1 MKTLFID
8 GAWVNGQDKRVRKII
23 NPATFEEIDE
33 VTEAGP
39 ADVKRAI
46 ASAKEAQVHWR
57 NHPAVER
64 ARILHDIARAM
75 RDDRAKLSELLT
87 REGGKPRIEN
97 LDEVEWCAACFDY
110 YAEIARNSHGSSVPP
125 VAHHQVN
132 FTIKEPLGV
141 IGCIAPFNYPLL
153 LMMWKV
159 APAIAAGNACVIKP
173 SELTPLSTLRLAE
186 IGFSLL
192 PKGIVNVVTGTGANV
207 GQHIVGDPDIACVA
221 FTGSTAVGTA
231 IAVEC
236 AKQLKR
242 VNLELGGIDPLIV
255 FEDADL
261 DVAVRGAAWARFLN
275 AGQVCTSAKRI
286 YIPEAIAPQFI
297 EKFVKHVET
306 LRVGDGM
313 TPDTDIGPLISDAA
327 RKRVEDQVARA
338 VAAGARILAGGKRL
352 DPLGNGKGYFYAP
365 TVLTEV
371 KPAHAVHC
379 EEVFGPVA
387 SIQVVKDGA
396 EAIALAAKSDY
407 GLGANIFTKNI
418 KNAMTAM
425 HEIKAGTFWINDPL
439 TDNDAAPFGGMRKSG
454 MGRELGEEGLDA
466 FRETKHVHL
475 DYSLE
480 AKSFWFPN
488 KTREG
493 EIP

>member
-1 MKTLFID
+1 MKKLFID
-8 GAWVNGQDKRVRKII
+8 GAWVDGQEKRVRKIV
-23 NPATFEEIDE
+23 NPATFEVIDE
-33 VTEAGP
+33 VTEGSA
-39 ADVKRAI
+39 ADVKRAV
-46 ASAKEAQVHWR
+46 ASAKEAQRHWR

-64 ARILHDIARAM
+64 ARVLHDIARAM

-87 REGGKPRIEN
+87 LEGGKPRIEN

-159 APAIAAGNACVIKP
+159 APAVAAGNACVIKP

-192 PKGIVNVVTGTGANV
+192 PKGIVNVVTGTGADV
-207 GQHIVGDPDIACVA
+207 GQHITADPDVACVA
-221 FTGSTAVGTA
+221 FTGSTAVGTS

-286 YIPEAIAPQFI
+286 YVPEAIAPAFI
-297 EKFVKHVET
+297 EKFVQHVAT
-306 LRVGDGM
+306 LRVGNGM
-313 TPDTDIGPLISDAA
+313 SADTDIGPLISEAA
-327 RKRVEDQVARA
+327 VKRVEDQVKRA
-338 VAAGARILAGGKRL
+338 MDAGAKLLAGGKRL
-352 DPLGNGKGYFYAP
+352 DPLGNGKGWFYAP

-371 KPAHAVHC
+371 KATHAVHC

-396 EAIALAAKSDY
+396 EAIAMAAKSDY

-454 MGRELGEEGLDA
+454 LGRELGEEGLDA